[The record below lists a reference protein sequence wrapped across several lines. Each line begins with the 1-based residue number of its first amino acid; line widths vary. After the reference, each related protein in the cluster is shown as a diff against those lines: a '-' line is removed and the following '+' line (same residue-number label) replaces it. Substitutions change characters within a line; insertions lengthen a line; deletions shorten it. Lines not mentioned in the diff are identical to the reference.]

1 MSGLLQT
8 SSSGGEGTLETWT
21 GLVHAYLRSRR
32 HAIEATTTAG
42 NYRYILTAVASYLTD
57 QEVPVDADAVVLA
70 GAVSDWFNGRRWA
83 ASTRCTNLGIIRPFF
98 DWAGRRGHI
107 AHGVAAELGNP
118 RRPDP
123 LPRALS
129 AAQVDRLLHA
139 VPDRRGR
146 VIVLLEFQC
155 GLRRAE
161 VTKLDMTDIDLAEGT
176 VLVHGKGRVERIA
189 YLSAETID
197 AIRVWMVERGPGPG
211 ALVCGFDTPGRRLT
225 PTWVGMMVSRW
236 MADAGLKT
244 APRDGVS
251 GHALRHACATK
262 MLRDGRNI
270 RVVQRAMGHK
280 SIQTTARYLRADDD
294 EVREAMSAVSTGQR
308 RLAAVEDTA

>member
-1 MSGLLQT
+1 MPA
-8 SSSGGEGTLETWT
+8 WT
-21 GLVHAYLRSRR
+21 ELTRAYLRSRR
-32 HAIEATTTAG
+32 QMFEPTTTYG
-42 NYRYILTAVASYLTD
+42 NVRYILSGLAGYLD
-57 QEVPVDADAVVLA
+57 DNGVPVDAGVDLLA
-70 GAVSDWFNGRRWA
+70 ATVGDWLTARRWA
-83 ASTRCTNLGIIRPFF
+83 ASTRCTNLGIVRPFL

-107 AHGVAAELGNP
+107 TPSVAGELANP

-129 AAQVDRLLHA
+129 AAQVATLLNH

-161 VTKLDMTDIDLAEGT
+161 VAKLDVSDVDLLEGT
-176 VLVHGKGRVERIA
+176 ALVHGKGRIERLA
-189 YLSAETID
+189 YLSPETLD
-197 AIRVWMVERGPGPG
+197 AIRVWMIERGPGPG
-211 ALVCGFDTPGRRLT
+211 ALVCAYDSTRRLT
-225 PTWVGMMVSRW
+225 PTWIGMLVSQW
-236 MADAGLKT
+236 MADAGLKR

-270 RVVQRAMGHK
+270 RVVQRAMGHR

-294 EVREAMSAVSTGQR
+294 EVRQAMTGVTDGTR